1 MTKQQRNLTT
11 GDGLPQLGTETEAM
25 EGLYDLLQECPIPK
39 DQLLQNLTLF
49 MHRRIMSRL
58 LFMTELYKS
67 VLSINGIVMEFGVRW
82 GRNLALFESLRGV
95 YEPYNHTRKIVG
107 FDTFSGF
114 PSVHKADGDHEI
126 AAEGSY
132 SVTEEYDKY
141 LEKVLSY
148 QNQINPIPQIKKH
161 ELVKGDATEQIAKY
175 FEDHPETIVSLAYFD
190 FDIYE
195 PTKACLEA
203 ILPHTTKGTVIG
215 FDELNCSVFPG
226 ETVALNEVIGIGKY
240 SVRRL
245 PFSGVASYI
254 VIE

>member
-1 MTKQQRNLTT
+1 MTQEERDTQT
-11 GDGLPQLGTETEAM
+11 GDGLPQLITEIEAM
-25 EGLYDLLQECPIPK
+25 EGLFNLLKECPIPD

-67 VLSINGIVMEFGVRW
+67 IIPINGIVMEFGVRW
-82 GRNLALFESLRGV
+82 GRNVALFESLRGV

-132 SVTEEYDKY
+132 SVTEDYDTY
-141 LEKVLSY
+141 LEKVLAY
-148 QNQINPIPQIKKH
+148 QNMINPIPQIKKH
-161 ELVKGDATEQIAKY
+161 ELIKGDATKTITQY
-175 FEDHPETIVSLAYFD
+175 FDDHPETIVSLAYFD

-195 PTKACLEA
+195 PTRDCLAA

-226 ETVALNEVIGIGKY
+226 ETIALNEVVGIGKY

-254 VIE
+254 VLE